1 MRKLLIVGL
10 LGLGSIGSTGC
21 VLVGPGNTQ
30 IKLNGTIVGEMH
42 AQSGGLNG
50 YLVTLY
56 PKITD
61 AIQAVNDVTC
71 RGSEVCT
78 LRWMR
83 TFQNNSY
90 WRSATAD
97 DEAGDFREALDATRG
112 NNRCIAVHIKNSGEN
127 WTYRNAS
134 DASCKP

>member
-1 MRKLLIVGL
+1 MRKLLVMGL
-10 LGLGSIGSTGC
+10 LVLASTGSTGC

-30 IKLNGTIVGEMH
+30 IKLNGSIIGEMH

-56 PKITD
+56 PNVTD
-61 AIQAVNDVTC
+61 AIQTVNDVTC
-71 RGSEVCT
+71 HGNEVCT

-83 TFQNNSY
+83 GFNNNGY

-97 DEAGDFREALDATRG
+97 DEAGDFAEALNATRG
-112 NNRCIAVHIKNSGEN
+112 NNRCVAVHVKNSGEN
-127 WTYRNAS
+127 WTYRDPT
-134 DASCKP
+134 DASCRR